1 VESVV
6 GWKEALVEHDLD
18 LGFVVAAGRKKRDV
32 VRVSLYKK
40 GIEGDLFWQASHNK
54 NLEGRK
60 RRGLLCFDGSY
71 QFLYGWEQR
80 CRM

>member
-6 GWKEALVEHDLD
+6 GWKEALVEYDLD

-40 GIEGDLFWQASHNK
+40 GIEGDLFWQASHN
-54 NLEGRK
+54 
-60 RRGLLCFDGSY
+60 
-71 QFLYGWEQR
+71 
-80 CRM
+80 

>member
-1 VESVV
+1 VGSIV
-6 GWKEALVEHDLD
+6 GWKEAWVEGDLD
-18 LGFVVAAGRKKRDV
+18 LGLVAAAGRKTRGAA
-32 VRVSLYKK
+32 RVSLYKK

-54 NLEGRK
+54 DLEGRK
-60 RRGLLCFDGSY
+60 RRVLLCFDGPY